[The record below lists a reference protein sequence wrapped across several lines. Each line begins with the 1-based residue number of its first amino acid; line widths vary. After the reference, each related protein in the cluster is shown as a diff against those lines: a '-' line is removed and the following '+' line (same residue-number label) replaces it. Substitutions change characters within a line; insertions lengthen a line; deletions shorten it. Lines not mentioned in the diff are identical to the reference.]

1 MTDLVACYWT
11 VSGPVEI
18 HHGREWS
25 LFDWRDRCSEAAKV
39 GFSGLGLWSSDIVHQ
54 LETRTLAEM
63 VSIYEDAGLGPMEN
77 EFIQDFFMPEGS
89 PEKAESDRTKR
100 LLFETSAAFGAHHIK
115 AGNIPARIC
124 EFDQLAESLAA
135 LCAEASEHTDT
146 PITYEIIPSDP
157 QVNTLELGLDLIER
171 AGAPKNLG
179 LAIDTW
185 HMSKLGIAPE
195 KLAAVD
201 VSKINWVELSDG
213 HFHNLDD
220 FVYEVTCD
228 RLLPGEGEF
237 DIPGYVTALQAA
249 GYDGPW
255 GVEVLS
261 ADLRSLPFEEIFRRA
276 YETSSAQFSAGVA

>member
-25 LFDWRDRCSEAAKV
+25 LYDWPDRCAEAAKV
-39 GFSGLGLWSSDIVHQ
+39 GFRGLGLWSADIIHQ
-54 LETRTLAEM
+54 LESRTLAEM
-63 VSIYEDAGLGPMEN
+63 VAIYQDAGLGSMEI
-77 EFIQDFFMPEGS
+77 EFLQDFFMPEGS
-89 PEKAESDRTKR
+89 PEKAESDKAKS
-100 LLFETSAAFGAHHIK
+100 LLFEASAAFGAHHIK
-115 AGNIPARIC
+115 AGNIPAHVC
-124 EFDQLAESLAA
+124 EFDRLAESLATV
-135 LCAEASEHTDT
+135 CAEASEHTDAKVA
-146 PITYEIIPSDP
+146 YEIIPSDP
-157 QVNTLELGLDLIER
+157 QVNTLELGLELIER

-201 VSKINWVELSDG
+201 ADKIAWVELSDG

-228 RLLPGEGEF
+228 RRLPGEGEF
-237 DIPGYVTALQAA
+237 DIPGYVAALQEA
-249 GYDGPW
+249 GYPGPW

-261 ADLRSLPFEEIFRRA
+261 IDLRSLPLEETFRRA
-276 YETSSAQFSAGVA
+276 YETTSAQFSA

>member
-18 HHGREWS
+18 HSGREWS
-25 LFDWRDRCSEAAKV
+25 LYDWSDRCAEAAKV
-39 GFSGLGLWSSDIVHQ
+39 GFRGLGLWSADIVHQ
-54 LETRTLAEM
+54 LESRTLAEM
-63 VSIYEDAGLGPMEN
+63 VAIYQDAGLGPMEI
-77 EFIQDFFMPEGS
+77 EFLQDFFMPGGS
-89 PEKAESDRTKR
+89 PEKAESDRAKS
-100 LLFETSAAFGAHHIK
+100 LLFAASAAFRAHHIK
-115 AGNIPARIC
+115 VGNIPARVC
-124 EFDQLAESLAA
+124 GFDQLAEGLAVV
-135 LCAEASEHTDT
+135 CAEASEHTDAK
-146 PITYEIIPSDP
+146 IAYEIIPSDP
-157 QVNTLELGLDLIER
+157 QVNTLELGLDLIVR

-195 KLAAVD
+195 ALAAVD
-201 VSKINWVELSDG
+201 ADKIAWVELSDG

-228 RLLPGEGEF
+228 RRLPGEGEF

-261 ADLRSLPFEEIFRRA
+261 IDLRSLPFEENFQRA
-276 YETSSAQFSAGVA
+276 YETTNAQFSAGVA

>member
-25 LFDWRDRCSEAAKV
+25 LYDWSARCTEAAKV
-39 GFSGLGLWSSDIVHQ
+39 GFRGLGLWSADIVHQ
-54 LETRTLAEM
+54 MESRTLAEM
-63 VSIYEDAGLGPMEN
+63 VAIYQDAGLGPMEV
-77 EFIQDFFMPEGS
+77 EFLQDFFMPDGS
-89 PEKAESDRTKR
+89 PEKAEAEKTKS
-100 LLFETSAAFGAHHIK
+100 LLFEASAAFDAHHIK
-115 AGNIPARIC
+115 VGNIPARVC

-135 LCAEASEHTDT
+135 VCAEASEHTDAK
-146 PITYEIIPSDP
+146 IAYEIIPSDP
-157 QVNTLELGLDLIER
+157 QVNTLELGLDLIGR

-185 HMSKLGIAPE
+185 HMSKLEIPPE
-195 KLAAVD
+195 TLAAVD
-201 VSKINWVELSDG
+201 AGKIVWVELSDG

-228 RLLPGEGEF
+228 RRLPGEGEF

-261 ADLRSLPFEEIFRRA
+261 SDLRSLPFEETFQRA
-276 YETSSAQFSAGVA
+276 YETTNAQFTAGVA